1 MPIAATVFLLA
12 ITRIEALGIR
22 SLLTSDAGAVTAHV
36 SGLGKAWVSPA
47 LVVGLRDI
55 LGTNTEW
62 RMPLLYVPFILPFV
76 VVALA
81 AIPLLNMTRATA
93 CSVWTETLHRLAKP
107 AVALIGALVLA
118 KLMTAGGE
126 GAPAMLIGRAMA
138 DATGPA
144 WPYFAPLL
152 GVLGSLFS
160 GSNTVSNLT
169 FAPIQA
175 AIAETLSL
183 DRATILALQSAGGAM
198 GNMVC
203 IHNIVAVGAV
213 LGLSERRESDGRPG
227 GVVAVLRLTV
237 IPLLVYVLV
246 AAAMAGVLSAVYS

>member
-1 MPIAATVFLLA
+1 MPIAATVLLLA

-22 SLLTSDAGAVTAHV
+22 PLLTSDVGAVHAQV
-36 SGLGKAWVSPA
+36 SALGNAWISPA

-55 LGTNTEW
+55 LGTDTHW

-76 VVALA
+76 VVALI
-81 AIPLLNMTRATA
+81 AIPLLKMSRAATSSA
-93 CSVWTETLHRLAKP
+93 WKETVHRLAKP

-118 KLMTAGGE
+118 RLMTTGGE
-126 GAPAMLIGRAMA
+126 GAPAMVIGRAMA
-138 DATGPA
+138 DATGPSWA
-144 WPYFAPLL
+144 YFAPLL
-152 GVLGSLFS
+152 GVLGSFFS

-175 AIAETLSL
+175 SIAVTLDL
-183 DRATILALQSAGGAM
+183 DRATILAMQNAGGAM

-213 LGLSERRESDGRPG
+213 LGLSEKRQPNSAPS
-227 GVVAVLRLTV
+227 GVAAVLRLTAR
-237 IPLLVYVLV
+237 PLLIYVLI
-246 AAAMAGVLSAVYS
+246 AAAMAGVFALVF